1 MSLRPGIWTQLI
13 NWNVHL
19 LAGLHCTPWTFQSFS
34 TFHFMSYIIL
44 WFFVCP
50 RVFMNWNV
58 HLLVEVV
65 RIALYILFFS
75 KHKDTILHA
84 VGVSRNPKKY
94 RNLCATTLCDLFVLS
109 FSHTWHVLYILYNAH
124 AVMWMRLNASCFCIS
139 IHLYFQQSICVFV
152 LHAGSWVKT
161 NVASAELGRPVA
173 IHPL

>member
-1 MSLRPGIWTQLI
+1 MIEIILMMMKMRWAWDSESELI

-84 VGVSRNPKKY
+84 VGVSRNPQKY

-109 FSHTWHVLYILYNAH
+109 FSHTWHALYILYNAH
-124 AVMWMRLNASCFCIS
+124 AAM
-139 IHLYFQQSICVFV
+139 
-152 LHAGSWVKT
+152 
-161 NVASAELGRPVA
+161 
-173 IHPL
+173 